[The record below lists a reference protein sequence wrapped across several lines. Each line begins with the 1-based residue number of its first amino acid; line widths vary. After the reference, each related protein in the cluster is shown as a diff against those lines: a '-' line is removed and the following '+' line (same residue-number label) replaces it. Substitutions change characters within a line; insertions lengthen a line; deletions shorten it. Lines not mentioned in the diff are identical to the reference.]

1 MLIVGCYF
9 DKHIKCNRFRITT
22 SSSQMTLQCASLLF
36 IGNTDIIEARLN
48 SVIDLFFVL
57 EFEE

>member
-1 MLIVGCYF
+1 MFYRGCYF
-9 DKHIKCNRFRITT
+9 DKHIKCNRFRIAT

-36 IGNTDIIEARLN
+36 IGNTDIIKARIN
-48 SVIDLFFVL
+48 SVIDLVL